1 MSRVGNAINNSLPR
15 ADNGMQA
22 MSRVGNTGY
31 VTCR

>member
-1 MSRVGNAINNSLPR
+1 MSRVGNAINSLPR